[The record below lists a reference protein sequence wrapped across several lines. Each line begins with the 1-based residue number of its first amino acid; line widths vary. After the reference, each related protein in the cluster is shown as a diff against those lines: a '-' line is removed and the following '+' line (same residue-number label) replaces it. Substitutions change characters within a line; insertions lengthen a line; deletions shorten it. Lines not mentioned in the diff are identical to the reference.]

1 MFLGHETRRTV
12 LVVRIVDNGSGLVI
26 GVLTK
31 SGGAEFVEFR
41 LLAEKCPVLAGKMTN
56 RLNSDTPSTTP
67 NHKKTTLRTRSNT
80 RTRKVVQLTKQ
91 LF

>member
-31 SGGAEFVEFR
+31 SGVRNLSNLDFWLKSALFW
-41 LLAEKCPVLAGKMTN
+41 LEK
-56 RLNSDTPSTTP
+56 
-67 NHKKTTLRTRSNT
+67 
-80 RTRKVVQLTKQ
+80 
-91 LF
+91 